1 MNVTYRC
8 PQCDGSVRVYFESD
22 VEAIDCPECGR
33 TLPVTSKHI
42 QDGEIRHC
50 VVCHDDDLFVRKN
63 FSQKLGVSIIA
74 FGFIASSIAYFYYM
88 IYWSFGILLASALVD
103 LLLYTFVGNMLEC
116 YRCHTEYRNVAGLE
130 KHEVFSLETHE
141 RFRQQ
146 AARLADQQGT
156 PSGSE
161 S

>member
-1 MNVTYRC
+1 MT
-8 PQCDGSVRVYFESD
+8 
-22 VEAIDCPECGR
+22 
-33 TLPVTSKHI
+33 
-42 QDGEIRHC
+42 DGEIC
-50 VVCHDDDLFVRKN
+50 NCLVCHGNELFIRKN

-74 FGFIASSIAYFYYM
+74 VGFIASSIAYYHYL

-116 YRCHTEYRNVAGLE
+116 YRCHTEYRNVPGLE
-130 KHEVFSLETHE
+130 KHEAFSLETHE

-146 AARLADQQGT
+146 AARQADEGT
-156 PSGSE
+156 PHGSE